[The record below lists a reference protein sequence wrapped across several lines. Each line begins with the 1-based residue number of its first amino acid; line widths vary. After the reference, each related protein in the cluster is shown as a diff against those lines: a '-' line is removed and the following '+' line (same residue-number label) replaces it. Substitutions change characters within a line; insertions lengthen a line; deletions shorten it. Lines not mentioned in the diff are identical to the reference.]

1 MQERTTLD
9 EVKRAFEQWRA
20 GKLYQ
25 RERAP
30 TYLRDQV
37 KAVAPY
43 YSRRQITEALA
54 INKEQI
60 ERYTLC
66 NSPTK
71 LGETL
76 DDVPA
81 LNEFVEVPMTK
92 LPETQSKSVPEL
104 MLMITRRDGSSWA
117 LSEATRDVISESLCL
132 FLRG

>member
-37 KAVAPY
+37 KAIVPY

-54 INKEQI
+54 INQEQI

-66 NSPTK
+66 KHPAK

-81 LNEFVEVPMTK
+81 LNEFVEVPMPE
-92 LPETQSKSVPEL
+92 LPTTQSKSVSSL
-104 MLMITRRDGSSWA
+104 MLTITRGDGASWA
-117 LSEATRDVISESLCL
+117 LADATRDVISESLCL
-132 FLRG
+132 FLRR